1 MDIIVAVD
9 ADWGIGKDGDLL
21 QRISADMKY
30 FREKTTGNV
39 LVMGRKTLNP
49 FRIKSPCR
57 TGEYR
62 ADRKIRTIRPRA
74 LC

>member
-30 FREKTTGNV
+30 FREKTNGKCACDGAENAGI
-39 LVMGRKTLNP
+39 L
-49 FRIKSPCR
+49 S
-57 TGEYR
+57 E
-62 ADRKIRTIRPRA
+62 
-74 LC
+74 